1 MQIKFV
7 ISCLLVGAMA
17 APSPSPAGTD
27 ALVQLQART
36 PGGSPSRAPSGSP
49 SRAPSGSPSRAP
61 SGSPSRDS
69 DAGSAEDKS
78 ERSRISSWFHRSPKH
93 SASSSDDEQERPS
106 RPPHP
111 APKSGHNKAG
121 HRVHTT
127 IASANMAGGRM

>member
-49 SRAPSGSPSRAP
+49 A
-61 SGSPSRDS
+61 RDS

-78 ERSRISSWFHRSPKH
+78 ERSRISSWLHRSPKN

-121 HRVHTT
+121 HRVHTA